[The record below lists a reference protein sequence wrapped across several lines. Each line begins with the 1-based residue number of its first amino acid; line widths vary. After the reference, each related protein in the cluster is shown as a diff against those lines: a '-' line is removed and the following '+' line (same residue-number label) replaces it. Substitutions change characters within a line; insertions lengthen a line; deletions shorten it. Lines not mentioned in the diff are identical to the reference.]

1 MGSTTCQACGASLT
15 GSTAPQVKGPPP
27 IIMAAPSSTTAAPQ
41 SQPRVRTVQSQQTS
55 VSTASALATNAQ
67 STSAAGLFG
76 WRTLDGRVIQVEPIY
91 MGAADFRWDRLLV
104 KIALLGTAIYFFGVA
119 ILAVFAIL
127 LVLLW
132 LISKIMPKNFVSG
145 VAVQVVSFMLTR
157 RLVGPVTN
165 VPIRDIRIRDSA
177 NQEFLVRLKGQL
189 ISGSISVGDDVVLA
203 GWDRG
208 GTVIFKRGFNKRIR
222 TDIRIKCP

>member
-1 MGSTTCQACGASLT
+1 MYL
-15 GSTAPQVKGPPP
+15 
-27 IIMAAPSSTTAAPQ
+27 
-41 SQPRVRTVQSQQTS
+41 
-55 VSTASALATNAQ
+55 
-67 STSAAGLFG
+67 
-76 WRTLDGRVIQVEPIY
+76 
-91 MGAADFRWDRLLV
+91 GAADFRWDRFLV

-132 LISKIMPKNFVSG
+132 LISKIMPTNFVSG

-157 RLVGPVTN
+157 RLVGPVAN

-177 NQEFLVRLKGQL
+177 SQEFLVRLKGQL
-189 ISGSISVGDDVVLA
+189 TSGSISVGDDVVLE

-208 GTVIFKRGFNKRIR
+208 GTVMFRRGFNKRIR
-222 TDIRIKCP
+222 TNIRIKRP